1 MASENWVDLK
11 IPFKITLHVFG
22 FRAGQGFCMSLHQ
35 DVLFGLQVTLL
46 PASRL

>member
-11 IPFKITLHVFG
+11 IPLKITLHVFG
-22 FRAGQGFCMSLHQ
+22 FREGFCMSLQQ
-35 DVLFGLQVTLL
+35 DVLVGLHVTLL